1 MQAKEWRAQQPAVVL
16 ACHANA
22 TSPAEPIVDVVIR
35 HGQQQASGAD
45 IYE

>member
-1 MQAKEWRAQQPAVVL
+1 MQAKEWRAQQAAVVL

-35 HGQQQASGAD
+35 HRHQPASRAD
-45 IYE
+45 IYG